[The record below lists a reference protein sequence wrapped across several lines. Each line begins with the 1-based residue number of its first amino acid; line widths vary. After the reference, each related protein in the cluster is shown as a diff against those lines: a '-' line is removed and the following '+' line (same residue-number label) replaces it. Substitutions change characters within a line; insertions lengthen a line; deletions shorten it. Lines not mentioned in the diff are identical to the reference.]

1 MPIGARFPQVLQA
14 AVDGLEWAWVELY
27 REFAPP
33 MLRFLRSQGAAE
45 PEDLLAECFI
55 QIVRNAPTFVGGEA
69 GFRAWT
75 FTIAR
80 SRLAD
85 SWRSAGRR
93 PVVPVADPSELATE
107 ETVAGPEEA
116 MLADAGVAEILNR
129 LTPDQ
134 RAVIALR
141 FVDRFSLAET
151 AEILGRSEG
160 AVKLLQHR
168 AVKALRKLL
177 V

>member
-1 MPIGARFPQVLQA
+1 MPIGARFPQVLEA
-14 AVDGLEWAWVELY
+14 ATDGLEWAWVELY
-27 REFAPP
+27 REFSPP
-33 MLRFLRSQGAAE
+33 VLRFLRSQGAAE
-45 PEDLLAECFI
+45 PEDLLAECFV
-55 QIVRNAPTFVGGEA
+55 QIVRNLPTFTGDEA

-75 FTIAR
+75 FMIAR
-80 SRLAD
+80 SRLTD
-85 SWRSAGRR
+85 SWRRAGRR
-93 PVVPVADPSELATE
+93 PVVPVADPAEHTDEA
-107 ETVAGPEEA
+107 VGGPEEELMSDVA
-116 MLADAGVAEILNR
+116 IAEILNT

-168 AVKALRKLL
+168 AIKALRKALG
-177 V
+177 